1 MRAALDQLPI
11 EQRKALVLVTVNGL
25 SYDEAAVIVQ
35 YKVGTIKRRVSRVRL
50 RHMELLAYSLGWPRF
65 DSSARYAAYLGFSKD
80 QLLVNSR
87 VGKARKW
94 SNPSAIPRRLSPG
107 EHGETDT

>member
-50 RHMELLAYSLGWPRF
+50 RHMELLAYSLGWHGSTHLRAMRLI
-65 DSSARYAAYLGFSKD
+65 SA
-80 QLLVNSR
+80 
-87 VGKARKW
+87 
-94 SNPSAIPRRLSPG
+94 SPKISCW
-107 EHGETDT
+107 